1 LSKHRVTYF
10 IVFGACAV
18 SLAGYSTYAKRSHAT
33 MLAAQASQDYLQPQT
48 SNRAAKSGR
57 IETALA
63 AVKRKPV
70 FTLAAL
76 GPDISIGR
84 PVDPVIA
91 SALQIPDA
99 APMAPA
105 VAAEPA
111 APAAAEP
118 AKPAATEPSKPAVVA
133 ALSPPREKSAEKPKH
148 LLPPPP
154 PAPAAQSSALDD
166 NQISGLK
173 GRLRLTSEQ
182 MEYWPAV
189 EAALRDVVRTQL
201 HAAKQSLGA
210 RMNID
215 VNSPE
220 VQKLIWAAMPLL
232 MRLREDQKNEVR
244 KIARVIGL
252 DQVASQM

>member
-1 LSKHRVTYF
+1 VT
-10 IVFGACAV
+10 
-18 SLAGYSTYAKRSHAT
+18 LAGYSAYAKRSHSA

-57 IETALA
+57 METAMA

-70 FTLAAL
+70 FALAAL
-76 GPDISIGR
+76 GPEISIER

-99 APMAPA
+99 APIAP
-105 VAAEPA
+105 VAKAEPA
-111 APAAAEP
+111 APVAAVAEPAKPAAAEP
-118 AKPAATEPSKPAVVA
+118 AKPAVVA
-133 ALSPPREKSAEKPKH
+133 ALPPPKPTEKPKH
-148 LLPPPP
+148 LLPPS
-154 PAPAAQSSALDD
+154 PAPAQSSALDD

-173 GRLRLTSEQ
+173 GRLRLTSDQ
-182 MEYWPAV
+182 IEYWPAV

-201 HAAKQSLGA
+201 HAAKHSLGA
-210 RMNID
+210 KMNID

-252 DQVASQM
+252 DQVASQI